1 MDQKPR
7 LLVWN
12 FTPEEKAELDRML
25 ELVKAPPA
33 FNISPHQGHMLV
45 RDILHSDHVG
55 TEAFVC
61 EEKIVLFYNIPQ
73 KGIFFLIQK
82 FKDADLPRPIF
93 AVVTEH
99 SINWPFSELAAHLIE
114 ERRAARERSTSTE
127 PQGETSS

>member
-12 FTPEEKAELDRML
+12 FTPEEKGKLDRML

-33 FNISPHQGHMLV
+33 FSISPYQGHMLV
-45 RDILHSDHVG
+45 RDILHSDQVG
-55 TEAFVC
+55 TEAFAC

-99 SINWPFSELAAHLIE
+99 SINWRFSELAAHLIE
-114 ERRAARERSTSTE
+114 ERRAARERSTTAATDTE
-127 PQGETSS
+127 PSS

>member
-1 MDQKPR
+1 MNQKPR

-12 FTPEEKAELDRML
+12 FTREEKEKLDRML
-25 ELVKAPPA
+25 DLAKAPPA
-33 FNISPHQGHMLV
+33 FCILPEQGHLLV
-45 RDILHSDHVG
+45 REIVQGVRRDS
-55 TEAFVC
+55 EPFVC
-61 EEKIVLFYNIPQ
+61 DEKIVLFYNIPQ

-114 ERRAARERSTSTE
+114 ERRQALERSAQESK
-127 PQGETSS
+127 GETPA

>member
-1 MDQKPR
+1 MKEKPR

-12 FTPEEKAELDRML
+12 FTPEEKEKLDRML

-33 FNISPHQGHMLV
+33 FSISPEQGHMLV
-45 RDILHSDHVG
+45 RDILHSNQVG

-61 EEKIVLFYNIPQ
+61 DEKIVLFYNIPQ
-73 KGIFFLIQK
+73 KGVLFLIQK
-82 FKDADLPRPIF
+82 FKDANLPRPIF

-114 ERRAARERSTSTE
+114 ERRAVRERSAKAEKDTE
-127 PQGETSS
+127 PSS